1 MARLKQT
8 ARKSARGK
16 VAVKTQPK
24 SESALRSSKRL
35 RSAAVLT
42 RKKRRYR
49 PGQKALKEIKKYQ
62 QSTENLIPKAPFRRL
77 CVALATN
84 LKADVRFRVEAVE
97 ALQQAS
103 EMYIVSLFEDAMR
116 AAIHARRVTLM
127 PKDLMLA
134 RRMRGELIG
143 TTDAHEQDTDS
154 SSPFG

>member
-1 MARLKQT
+1 M
-8 ARKSARGK
+8 
-16 VAVKTQPK
+16 
-24 SESALRSSKRL
+24 
-35 RSAAVLT
+35 
-42 RKKRRYR
+42 
-49 PGQKALKEIKKYQ
+49 
-62 QSTENLIPKAPFRRL
+62 
-77 CVALATN
+77 
-84 LKADVRFRVEAVE
+84 RFRVEAVE